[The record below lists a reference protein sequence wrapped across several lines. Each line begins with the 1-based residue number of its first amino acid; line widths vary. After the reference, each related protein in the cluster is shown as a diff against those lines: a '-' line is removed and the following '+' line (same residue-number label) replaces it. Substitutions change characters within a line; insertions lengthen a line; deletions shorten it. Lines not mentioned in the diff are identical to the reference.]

1 MVLSLFP
8 ILFPLLISAQCILI
22 MLFRVSNLPQI
33 PCNFIFISE
42 AALSFLLILL
52 SSVSSCHIF
61 CYLSLLIWPTLLC
74 LVFLF
79 YSFDCCIKFKIPSWN
94 VTLHMLSAL
103 CQYFAGVFIVC
114 KKALLLLFI
123 FFIFLVVSLCEHRT
137 HFFLVTHILMRWF
150 LSCFSGQF
158 LWRQEARVGF

>member
-1 MVLSLFP
+1 MWSSLYFPFCFLYLFLPSVSLSCFLGC
-8 ILFPLLISAQCILI
+8 LICLKF
-22 MLFRVSNLPQI
+22 LV
-33 PCNFIFISE
+33 ISSSF
-42 AALSFLLILL
+42 LKQLYFFLLILL

-137 HFFLVTHILMRWF
+137 HFFLVTHILMR
-150 LSCFSGQF
+150 
-158 LWRQEARVGF
+158 